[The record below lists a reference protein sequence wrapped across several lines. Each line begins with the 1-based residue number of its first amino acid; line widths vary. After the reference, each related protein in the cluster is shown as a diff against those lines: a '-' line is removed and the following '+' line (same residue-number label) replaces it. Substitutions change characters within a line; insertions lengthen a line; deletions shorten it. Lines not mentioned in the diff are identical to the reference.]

1 MTIAMIGTWRMAE
14 TGITPA
20 MAELRAGG
28 SAGDALV
35 TAIKAVEDYPYYQSV
50 GYGGLPNAAGVVET
64 DAAYM
69 DGDTFRLGA
78 IAGAR
83 DIANPIAVAQ
93 ALSQEPANNLLVGTG
108 ATEYASTHGFQ
119 LKNMLTERA
128 GQKWEQKRQ
137 ELASKNLN
145 PYDGHDTVG
154 MVALDAQSRMT
165 VGTSTSGLF
174 MKRTG
179 RVGDSPLPGAGY
191 YVDSTIGGAAATGM
205 GEDLMK
211 ASLSY
216 ETVRLMGTGLS
227 ASEALRQAIYPFID
241 RLTKIGQHPREFSYV
256 ALRQDGDWGIATNVE
271 FTFAVAQD
279 DGATQI
285 YIAQPNGDQPDIQ
298 PVTAEWL
305 AADKA
310 RRQAPLA

>member
-20 MAELRAGG
+20 MAQLRQGK

-35 TAIKAVEDYPYYQSV
+35 TAIQAVEDDPFYQSV
-50 GYGGLPNAAGVVET
+50 GFGGLPNAAGVVET

-69 DGDTFRLGA
+69 DGDTFQIGA
-78 IAGAR
+78 LAGAR
-83 DIANPIAVAQ
+83 DIAHPIAVAR
-93 ALSQEPANNLLVGTG
+93 ALSQEPANNLLVGPG
-108 ATEYASTHGFQ
+108 ATEYASTHGFP
-119 LKNMLTERA
+119 LKNMLTEKA
-128 GQKWEQKRQ
+128 AKQWAAKRQ
-137 ELASKNLN
+137 ELTAKDLN

-154 MVALDAQSRMT
+154 MVALDAGGHMT

-211 ASLSY
+211 ASLCY
-216 ETVRLMGTGLS
+216 QTVQLMGNGLS
-227 ASEALRQAIYPFID
+227 ASEALREAVYPFIA
-241 RLTKIGQHPREFSYV
+241 RLAALGQHPREFSYV
-256 ALRQDGDWGIATNVE
+256 ALSPSGDWGIATNVE
-271 FTFAVAQD
+271 FSFAVAQD
-279 DGATQI
+279 DGKTQI
-285 YIAQPNGDQPDIQ
+285 YLATPNGDHPDIQ
-298 PVTAEWL
+298 PVTAAWL
-305 AADKA
+305 AKEDAG
-310 RRQAPLA
+310 R